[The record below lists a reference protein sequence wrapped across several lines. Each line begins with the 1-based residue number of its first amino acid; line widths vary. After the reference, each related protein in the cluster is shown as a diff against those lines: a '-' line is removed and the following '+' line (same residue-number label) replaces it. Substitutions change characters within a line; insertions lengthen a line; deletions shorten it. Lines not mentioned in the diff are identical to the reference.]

1 MNIKEDGEK
10 HETHREPFNLFSPSE
25 THQKSLPFPSFP
37 VRALVL
43 QYLNLCR
50 MNGRS
55 QVQTSKVEAW
65 VALQRQ
71 PVEVYSCTV
80 SMVHLDQ
87 WTWFHIGIYLAT
99 RKECWQS
106 FSYITK
112 NVGMPFNDLQ
122 WLLQIIGE
130 IDETSGHASQHQPS
144 GLWRSWL
151 PFFRQVA
158 AEEAMHP
165 CCMKLWALATWDT
178 QGTRFKH
185 WSIGLGWFGF
195 SWKWAKILLKA
206 MWHRPSWV
214 QWWHP
219 MHQKKWPNDSLS
231 NWLVGRQFK
240 GHAFRVAADSL
251 IECNDVLGVGVVFSN
266 TRESLKLTG
275 SAMENGCHCR
285 ATAQQLQGAQR
296 ILHCGAASW
305 GSQDPEVALSRQP
318 AHCGDSHAAKCTL
331 LQPLQ
336 LDLKTTQM
344 ELKWF
349 SHFPVMSTSA
359 LRL

>member
-1 MNIKEDGEK
+1 M
-10 HETHREPFNLFSPSE
+10 
-25 THQKSLPFPSFP
+25 
-37 VRALVL
+37 
-43 QYLNLCR
+43 
-50 MNGRS
+50 
-55 QVQTSKVEAW
+55 
-65 VALQRQ
+65 
-71 PVEVYSCTV
+71 
-80 SMVHLDQ
+80 
-87 WTWFHIGIYLAT
+87 LAIFQLHY
-99 RKECWQS
+99 KKCWS
-106 FSYITK
+106 A
-112 NVGMPFNDLQ
+112 LQ

-130 IDETSGHASQHQPS
+130 IDEIHLSDPFSTICSLSMPSTHASQHQPS

-165 CCMKLWALATWDT
+165 CCMKLWALATWDI

-195 SWKWAKILLKA
+195 SWKWANILLKA

-231 NWLVGRQFK
+231 NWLVGMQFK
-240 GHAFRVAADSL
+240 GHAFRVTADSL
-251 IECNDVLGVGVVFSN
+251 INCNDVLGVVFSD
-266 TRESLKLTG
+266 TREWLKLTG
-275 SAMENGCHCR
+275 SAMENWCSCR
-285 ATAQQLQGAQR
+285 ATAQQLLGAQR

-336 LDLKTTQM
+336 LDLKTTQWN
-344 ELKWF
+344 LK
-349 SHFPVMSTSA
+349 T
-359 LRL
+359 